1 MTRLTRL
8 TAFGLLLVAAGCRT
22 CDDRPRPLARLR
34 DALDRDDHA
43 RDRIAP
49 TRNDASPRLGD
60 PCAPCA
66 GGMPTYAGTVLGG
79 SYGGTV
85 IGAPMGLT
93 SGPMMGTPI
102 YPSGPGT
109 MLPQPGS
116 FAPRDNE
123 LPAPG
128 GYSQPN
134 PADMGR
140 GKSPATGGL
149 AGK

>member
-1 MTRLTRL
+1 MPRLLQL
-8 TAFGLLLVAAGCRT
+8 TIAGLMLLAAGCRT
-22 CDDRPRPLARLR
+22 CDDRPGPFKRLR
-34 DALDRDDHA
+34 HAFDRDDNAHV
-43 RDRIAP
+43 AP
-49 TRNDASPRLGD
+49 AKPDTGPRLSD

-66 GGMPTYAGTVLGG
+66 SGVPTYAGNVLGG

-85 IGAPMGLT
+85 IGAPMGMS
-93 SGPMMGTPI
+93 SGPVMGTPI

-109 MLPQPGS
+109 VLPPPGS
-116 FAPRDNE
+116 FSPRDNE

-140 GKSPATGGL
+140 VKSPPSGGL

>member
-1 MTRLTRL
+1 MPRLLQL
-8 TAFGLLLVAAGCRT
+8 TIAGLMLLAAGCRT
-22 CDDRPRPLARLR
+22 CDDRPGPFKRLR
-34 DALDRDDHA
+34 HAFDRDDNAHV
-43 RDRIAP
+43 AP
-49 TRNDASPRLGD
+49 AKPDTGPRLSD

-66 GGMPTYAGTVLGG
+66 SGVPTYAGNVLGG

-85 IGAPMGLT
+85 IGAPMGIG
-93 SGPMMGTPI
+93 SGPI

-109 MLPQPGS
+109 VLPPPGTY
-116 FAPRDNE
+116 APRDNE

-140 GKSPATGGL
+140 VPRPTGAFTGR
-149 AGK
+149 

>member
-1 MTRLTRL
+1 MTRLTHL
-8 TAFGLLLVAAGCRT
+8 TAVGLLLVAAGCRT
-22 CDDRPRPLARLR
+22 CDDRPRPFQRIR
-34 DALDRDDHA
+34 DAFDRDDDRA
-43 RDRIAP
+43 RIAP
-49 TRNDASPRLGD
+49 ERHNAAPRLGD

-66 GGMPTYAGTVLGG
+66 NGMPTHSGSVLGG

-85 IGAPMGLT
+85 IGAPMG
-93 SGPMMGTPI
+93 MGGPI

-109 MLPQPGS
+109 VLPPPGS
-116 FAPRDNE
+116 YIPRDNE
-123 LPAPG
+123 LPPPG

-140 GKSPATGGL
+140 GKSPPAGGL

>member
-1 MTRLTRL
+1 MPRLLHL
-8 TAFGLLLVAAGCRT
+8 TIAGLMLLAAGCRT
-22 CDDRPRPLARLR
+22 CDDRPGPFKRLR
-34 DALDRDDHA
+34 DAFDRDDHA

-49 TRNDASPRLGD
+49 VRHDASPRLGD

-66 GGMPTYAGTVLGG
+66 NGIPTHAGSVLGG
-79 SYGGTV
+79 YGGPV
-85 IGAPMGLT
+85 IGAPMGL
-93 SGPMMGTPI
+93 GTPI
-102 YPSGPGT
+102 YPSGQGT
-109 MLPQPGS
+109 VLPQPGS

-140 GKSPATGGL
+140 GKGPATGGL